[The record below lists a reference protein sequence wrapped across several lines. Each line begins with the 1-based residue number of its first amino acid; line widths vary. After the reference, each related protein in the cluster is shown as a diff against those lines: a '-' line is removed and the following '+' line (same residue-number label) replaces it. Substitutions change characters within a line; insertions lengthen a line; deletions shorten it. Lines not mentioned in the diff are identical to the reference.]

1 MSIRDRL
8 TIAAAP
14 TATSPMTAGTATTF
28 ATTAESSSPARPQLP
43 SRGSPVRRRPSYNPW
58 QLGARPTRASPG
70 RLFRQ
75 LLPQRLDHEVHQRC
89 VGANAVELQLPV
101 QALRNPRRELD
112 PRLFTTIRHFR
123 LPLSKACT

>member
-1 MSIRDRL
+1 MSIKDRL

-28 ATTAESSSPARPQLP
+28 ATTAEGSSPVRPQLP
-43 SRGSPVRRRPSYNPW
+43 SRGSPATTLMDRGL
-58 QLGARPTRASPG
+58 LGARPTRASPG

-101 QALRNPRRELD
+101 QRFRNPRRELD